1 MVELFFAPLAK
12 KQTNK
17 QKTHRL
23 IHRARCNS
31 NPQGKIKLGGKK
43 FECQTTFVTM
53 YQEPSISPTPLI
65 LGHTTH
71 MQSAEN
77 PDLKVLGRPSL
88 VIE

>member
-1 MVELFFAPLAK
+1 MHDHTKKNKKEKGKKKNPTGSYTEL
-12 KQTNK
+12 T
-17 QKTHRL
+17 
-23 IHRARCNS
+23 NS
-31 NPQGKIKLGGKK
+31 NPQGKIKLGEKL
-43 FECQTTFVTM
+43 ECQTTFVTM

-77 PDLKVLGRPSL
+77 PDLKVLGRQSL